1 MALPITYNIRN
12 LVVRWKV
19 TLLAIIGI
27 GLVVTVFVVLLS
39 MASGFRLALRATGR
53 TDNGI
58 VVQRGSNSELSS
70 WFTHEQANL
79 ITVDSRV
86 ARGSDG
92 QPLVSPEIVIIANML
107 KRGTGQP
114 TNVTVRAVT
123 QKAFQVRTAVHIV
136 QGRNFTPGLYEVI
149 VGQRIQERMQGLDI
163 GSKINIQKHEF
174 TVVGIFTAEDG
185 SFESE
190 LWGDFDAMRAAFRRG
205 DGQDSLTVRLVD
217 AKTLPKFNEEI
228 KANPQMQ
235 VEMIQERQYYADQ
248 AGLVSG
254 ALLGLAGFVSFV
266 MGIGA
271 VFGAMNTMYA
281 IVAAR
286 TREIGTLRALGF
298 SRLSILFAFVLEA
311 IFLAL
316 MGGLL
321 GCLLSFPMN
330 GFTTG
335 TGLTPSFSEI
345 AFAFHITPMDLAV
358 GLIFALIMGVIGGLL
373 PAFRAAQ
380 LPITAALREA

>member
-1 MALPITYNIRN
+1 MALPISYNIRN

-39 MASGFRLALRATGR
+39 MASGFSLALRATGR
-53 TDNGI
+53 PDNGI
-58 VVQRGSNSELSS
+58 VVQRGSGSELTS

-92 QPLVSPEIVIIANML
+92 QPLVSPELVIVANMYRRSDG
-107 KRGTGQP
+107 KP

-123 QKAFQVRTAVHIV
+123 QKAFKVRTGVNIV
-136 QGRNFTPGLYEVI
+136 QGRNFTPGLYEII
-149 VGQRIQERMQGLDI
+149 VGQRMEERMRGLEI
-163 GSKINIQKHEF
+163 GSNINIQKREF
-174 TVVGIFTAEDG
+174 EVVGVFTAEDG

-190 LWGDFDAMRAAFRRG
+190 VWGDFDAMRAAFRRG
-205 DGQDSLTVRLVD
+205 DGQNSLTVRLVD

-228 KANPQMQ
+228 KANPQLQ
-235 VEMIQERQYYADQ
+235 LEMIQEHKYYEDQ
-248 AGLVSG
+248 AGVVSK

-335 TGLTPSFSEI
+335 TGLTPSFSDI
-345 AFAFHITPMDLAV
+345 AFT
-358 GLIFALIMGVIGGLL
+358 
-373 PAFRAAQ
+373 
-380 LPITAALREA
+380 

>member
-12 LVVRWKV
+12 LVVRWNV
-19 TLLAIIGI
+19 SIWAIIGI
-27 GLVVTVFVVLLS
+27 GLVVTDFVVLLS

-149 VGQRIQERMQGLDI
+149 VGQRSEEGMQGLEI
-163 GSKINIQKHEF
+163 GYKINIQKHEF

-321 GCLLSFPMN
+321 GCLLSFPIN

-335 TGLTPSFSEI
+335 TGLTPSFSDI
-345 AFAFHITPMDLAV
+345 AFT
-358 GLIFALIMGVIGGLL
+358 
-373 PAFRAAQ
+373 
-380 LPITAALREA
+380 